1 MRHIEPAPAT
11 AYDFLLARVRDRRD
25 QMSAGHRHL
34 AEFVLDHY
42 DRAAFLTAAKLG
54 QIVGVSESTV
64 VRFAM
69 ALGYEGYPEFQESLQ
84 EIVKSRLTTVDRLIG
99 MAEGMHSQEDLLAA
113 ILQADIDNIRMTLRD
128 LDRGAFQNAVT
139 ALVEAD
145 RILVVGFRSA
155 ASLALFLGFNLN
167 WILGNVKV
175 AGFTA
180 QDFWEDLVH
189 LGPRDVVVG
198 ITFPRYTRATVQALT
213 AAADRGC
220 RLIAITDSVVS
231 PLSRHADVLLTA
243 RHGIPAYTDSFTAP
257 MSLIN
262 ALLAA
267 VGAADRSRTARNLR
281 KLEDLWERF
290 EVYQK
295 D

>member
-1 MRHIEPAPAT
+1 LRQIEPAPAT
-11 AYDFLLARVRDRRD
+11 AYDSLLARVCERGD

-34 AEFVLDHY
+34 SEFVLNHY
-42 DRAAFLTAAKLG
+42 YRAAFLTAAKLG
-54 QIVGVSESTV
+54 QIIGVSESTV

-69 ALGYEGYPEFQESLQ
+69 ALGYDGYREFQESLQ
-84 EIVKSRLTTVDRLIG
+84 DIVKSRLATVDRLVG
-99 MAEGMHSQEDLLAA
+99 MAEGMNSQEDLLAA

-128 LDRGAFQNAVT
+128 LDRGAFQDAVN

-145 RILVVGFRSA
+145 RILVFGFRSA

-167 WILGNVKV
+167 RILGNVNV

-180 QDFWEDLVH
+180 EDLWEDLVH

-198 ITFPRYTRATVQALT
+198 ITFPRYTRATVQALA
-213 AAADRGC
+213 AAADRDCG
-220 RLIAITDSVVS
+220 LIAITDRVVS
-231 PLSRHADVLLTA
+231 PLIRHADVLLTA

-290 EVYQK
+290 EVDQ
-295 D
+295 